1 MTHNLDVPDYG
12 VAEQTAGPTANTHTH
27 QEKSIEIPCC
37 SRLDEDRIA
46 RGETWAFMGT
56 ICRRGLKT
64 PTGMPG
70 GTGRLTLRD
79 KLSLVGTG

>member
-1 MTHNLDVPDYG
+1 MADHLDWPDYG
-12 VAEQTAGPTANTHTH
+12 AEQAAGPTADTGTH
-27 QEKSIEIPCC
+27 QQKSIEIPSCN
-37 SRLDEDRIA
+37 RLDADRIA

-64 PTGMPG
+64 SAGMPG
-70 GTGRLTLRD
+70 GTGLLTLRD